1 MLGEHNCPLHC
12 TRNGHV
18 HIDCAHH
25 KPNLAHHIYIYIN
38 RKGNRKPTFCKPVA
52 QSEKESTG
60 PTASTSKTQSLA
72 TSNVRLTHVVK
83 HEMSEVCMKWN
94 TQKPTVCS
102 VIQEHSHIKCKQA
115 RQIHTLNTTKPIH
128 WVLLLLQTVSEV
140 YGGPFKPLAIS
151 ITQKQHSTH
160 KQNCS
165 LMKYKDILCQKVNNC
180 IQTLPVTRAATFL
193 DQGSHVRT

>member
-1 MLGEHNCPLHC
+1 MHC

-115 RQIHTLNTTKPIH
+115 RQMKALNTTKPIH
-128 WVLLLLQTVSEV
+128 GSSSYFRQCLRCMEALSNHWQ
-140 YGGPFKPLAIS
+140 FPLHRNNTPPIS
-151 ITQKQHSTH
+151 
-160 KQNCS
+160 
-165 LMKYKDILCQKVNNC
+165 
-180 IQTLPVTRAATFL
+180 
-193 DQGSHVRT
+193 RTAH